1 MLGKKQKP
9 KSITLDQVESII
21 RKWTYDQVNDPVAD
35 RDALEAILS
44 FLREDKDPMKV
55 SLRISEIRR
64 EKIKADQEAALEED
78 QEEYPEEK

>member
-35 RDALEAILS
+35 RDALEAIVT
-44 FLREDKDPMKV
+44 FLREDKDPMKAK
-55 SLRISEIRR
+55 LRISEIRR
-64 EKIKADQEAALEED
+64 EKIQADQEED
-78 QEEYPEEK
+78 PEEK

>member
-1 MLGKKQKP
+1 MFEKKQKP

-64 EKIKADQEAALEED
+64 EKIKADHEAD
-78 QEEYPEEK
+78 PEEK